1 MIKYIKYKHIYNSF
15 CKHKKI
21 KDKKLVKILKRKVIS
36 NKKNNLFQSQP
47 LTLIKNIRSIC
58 KRNKNKK
65 IKKNQKNFNNKNLI
79 YQKSVI
85 NLLIL
90 LIIKIRCKIFLN
102 LPEIALF
109 PLEINNIKFNNFK
122 LKFIILEVLV
132 LIMLNIIILRKE
144 SVNVSII
151 VSKE

>member
-1 MIKYIKYKHIYNSF
+1 M
-15 CKHKKI
+15 
-21 KDKKLVKILKRKVIS
+21 
-36 NKKNNLFQSQP
+36 
-47 LTLIKNIRSIC
+47 KNIRSIC
-58 KRNKNKK
+58 KQNKNKK
-65 IKKNQKNFNNKNLI
+65 IKKNPKNLNNKNLT

-109 PLEINNIKFNNFK
+109 PSEINNIKFNNFK

-151 VSKE
+151 VFKE